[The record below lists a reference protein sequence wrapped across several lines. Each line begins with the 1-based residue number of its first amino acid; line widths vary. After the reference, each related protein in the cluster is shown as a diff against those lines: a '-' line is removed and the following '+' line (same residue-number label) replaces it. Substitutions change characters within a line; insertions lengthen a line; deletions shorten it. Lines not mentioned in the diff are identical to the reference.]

1 MRCSEGRG
9 AGSAFLSRRVYSRP
23 TSAPR
28 FRPDALAR
36 VEDAAL
42 RPAGSW
48 EQLTR
53 ILLVRYGGRGG
64 GAPRTTTPCAG
75 WNHSRCPA
83 PPARP
88 SRQRRSSHSG
98 PGHPS
103 PPDRK
108 PRRGGSRSLQI
119 ISDGV
124 FSQCS
129 DPASTLSQQ
138 RQREGA
144 CSACSA
150 LCALHGALPGGLG
163 PPRQPSEARYH
174 PRPPANRLS
183 KTEIEFLKILSKNR
197 VLKAKM
203 SRKAGHVW
211 SRFYTCKKTKAEIH
225 QPGAEP
231 GAHAENPRPLGR
243 GSQAGGAPTPSP
255 VLIVNKITL
264 QPGHSGPPV
273 PGA

>member
-1 MRCSEGRG
+1 M
-9 AGSAFLSRRVYSRP
+9 SRP
-23 TSAPR
+23 HARPR
-28 FRPDALAR
+28 R
-36 VEDAAL
+36 
-42 RPAGSW
+42 
-48 EQLTR
+48 
-53 ILLVRYGGRGG
+53 
-64 GAPRTTTPCAG
+64 
-75 WNHSRCPA
+75 PA
-83 PPARP
+83 PPAGP

-150 LCALHGALPGGLG
+150 LCALRGALPGGLG

-264 QPGHSGPPV
+264 QPCRSGPPV

>member
-1 MRCSEGRG
+1 MQRGKGRWKCVPVPTCL
-9 AGSAFLSRRVYSRP
+9 FQTHV

-53 ILLVRYGGRGG
+53 ILLVRYAGRGG
-64 GAPRTTTPCAG
+64 GAPRTNDALRG
-75 WNHSRCPA
+75 LESLAVSRPHARPRRPA

-144 CSACSA
+144 CSATAPFPAGSDPRDSPRRRVIIPA
-150 LCALHGALPGGLG
+150 LQRTGL
-163 PPRQPSEARYH
+163 AR
-174 PRPPANRLS
+174 P
-183 KTEIEFLKILSKNR
+183 K
-197 VLKAKM
+197 
-203 SRKAGHVW
+203 
-211 SRFYTCKKTKAEIH
+211 
-225 QPGAEP
+225 
-231 GAHAENPRPLGR
+231 
-243 GSQAGGAPTPSP
+243 
-255 VLIVNKITL
+255 
-264 QPGHSGPPV
+264 
-273 PGA
+273 